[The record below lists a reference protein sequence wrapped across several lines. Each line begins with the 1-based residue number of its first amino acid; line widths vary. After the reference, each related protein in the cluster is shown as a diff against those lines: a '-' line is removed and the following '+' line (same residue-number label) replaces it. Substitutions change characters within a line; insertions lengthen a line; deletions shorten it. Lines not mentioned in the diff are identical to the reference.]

1 MTTCRNGM
9 RLISALAAAAL
20 CLAGAAPVCAQD
32 YPAKPVRIIVPTAAG
47 GLTDLLPRTLAQR
60 LQVTTKQAWIVENR
74 AGAGGIIGA
83 EAAAKA
89 SADGYTLM
97 MGFHGTQSILP
108 ALGVKLPYD
117 PDKDFAP
124 IIHVASVPNVLVVNP
139 SVPAKTVQELV
150 ALAKAK
156 PGSVS
161 FASQGNGSSGHMA
174 GEMFKLAAGIDIVH
188 VAYRGA
194 APAMQDLMGGQV
206 TMMFDILP
214 LAMANV
220 RAGKLRA
227 LAVATTE
234 RVAAAPEVPTMTE
247 AGVPGVEGGAWFALY
262 APTGTPRPIIEWLN
276 REANKVFS
284 DPEVRDKFAA
294 QGASF
299 PLGSPEAL
307 GAFQAA
313 ETQRWSRVVRTAG
326 IHLD

>member
-1 MTTCRNGM
+1 MTACRSG
-9 RLISALAAAAL
+9 LKFSCALAAAAL
-20 CLAGAAPVCAQD
+20 CLAGAASVCAQD

-60 LQVTTKQAWIVENR
+60 LQITTKQAWIVENR
-74 AGAGGIIGA
+74 AGAGGVIGA
-83 EAAAKA
+83 EAVAKA

-117 PDKDFAP
+117 PARDFAP

-139 SVPAKTVQELV
+139 SVPAKSVQELV
-150 ALAKAK
+150 ALARAK
-156 PGSVS
+156 PGTLS

-174 GEMFKLAAGIDIVH
+174 GELFKSTAGIDIVH
-188 VAYRGA
+188 IPYRGA
-194 APAMQDLMGGQV
+194 APALQDLMGGQV

-227 LAVATTE
+227 LAVATAE
-234 RVAAAPEVPTMTE
+234 RVAAAPQVPTMAE
-247 AGVPGVEGGAWFALY
+247 AGVSGVEGGAWFALF

-313 ETQRWSRVVRTAG
+313 ETQRWSRVVRAAG
-326 IHLD
+326 IRPD